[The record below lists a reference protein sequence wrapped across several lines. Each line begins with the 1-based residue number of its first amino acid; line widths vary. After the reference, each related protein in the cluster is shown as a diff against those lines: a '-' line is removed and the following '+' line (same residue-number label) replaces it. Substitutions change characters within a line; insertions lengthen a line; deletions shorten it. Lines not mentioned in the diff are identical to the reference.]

1 MTAVSPRAPA
11 AHFAFDNTYARD
23 LEGFYIPWKAASVAR
38 PVCVQFNRAL
48 AEELGLDAEALASDL
63 IAELAIQAVGRDALR
78 EGIGIDAPAG
88 PVAPLIKHD
97 RVDARIEA
105 AAAQ

>member
-1 MTAVSPRAPA
+1 MTAGSPRAPA

-48 AEELGLDAEALASDL
+48 AEELG
-63 IAELAIQAVGRDALR
+63 
-78 EGIGIDAPAG
+78 
-88 PVAPLIKHD
+88 
-97 RVDARIEA
+97 
-105 AAAQ
+105 